1 VSPSVGNEQAP
12 ASASGPLPGRNG
24 PASGEAPGASPGD
37 ASAEEGK
44 GTSGAEAASVSQFGR
59 CAVSLESKPWAD
71 VWIDGRRA
79 GSSPLN
85 DLPIS
90 CGMHEIVFTSR
101 ELGVE
106 RRISLTLHPG
116 ETVKRV
122 VDLETSSPSPA
133 AGEGGVPPPPAPVVG
148 RPARSECRLSLGSR
162 PWAEVW
168 IDGRRVGVTPLV
180 SLPVRCGKHE
190 LLFFSRETNVEHR
203 ETIVVPEG
211 QSVKK
216 VITLVEGE

>member
-1 VSPSVGNEQAP
+1 MPAP
-12 ASASGPLPGRNG
+12 APPAAPAPAG
-24 PASGEAPGASPGD
+24 PATPGEEATSLAPS
-37 ASAEEGK
+37 
-44 GTSGAEAASVSQFGR
+44 GR
-59 CAVSLESKPWAD
+59 CAVTLGSKPWAD

-79 GSSPLN
+79 GFSPMN

-90 CGMHEIVFTSR
+90 CGTHEIVFTSR

-106 RRISLTLHPG
+106 RRISLTLRPG

-122 VDLETSSPSPA
+122 VDLEA
-133 AGEGGVPPPPAPVVG
+133 PAPG
-148 RPARSECRLSLGSR
+148 EAGARNARSECRLSLGSR

-168 IDGRRVGVTPLV
+168 IDGRRAGVTPLV

-216 VITLVEGE
+216 VVTLVEGE

>member
-1 VSPSVGNEQAP
+1 
-12 ASASGPLPGRNG
+12 
-24 PASGEAPGASPGD
+24 
-37 ASAEEGK
+37 
-44 GTSGAEAASVSQFGR
+44 
-59 CAVSLESKPWAD
+59 
-71 VWIDGRRA
+71 
-79 GSSPLN
+79 LN

-90 CGMHEIVFTSR
+90 CGTHDVAFTST

-106 RRISLTLHPG
+106 RRISLTVHPG

-122 VDLETSSPSPA
+122 VDLETPAPPLA
-133 AGEGGVPPPPAPVVG
+133 AGEPPPPAPVAG
-148 RPARSECRLSLGSR
+148 RAARPECHLSLGSR

-180 SLPVRCGKHE
+180 SLPVRCGKHD
-190 LLFFSRETNVEHR
+190 LLFLSREANVERR

-216 VITLVEGE
+216 VVTLVEGE

>member
-1 VSPSVGNEQAP
+1 M
-12 ASASGPLPGRNG
+12 
-24 PASGEAPGASPGD
+24 
-37 ASAEEGK
+37 
-44 GTSGAEAASVSQFGR
+44 
-59 CAVSLESKPWAD
+59 
-71 VWIDGRRA
+71 
-79 GSSPLN
+79 N
-85 DLPIS
+85 DLPIA
-90 CGMHEIVFTSR
+90 CGTHEIVFTSR

-133 AGEGGVPPPPAPVVG
+133 AGEAGTAPPGPAVVERAA
-148 RPARSECRLSLGSR
+148 RPECRLSLGSR

-168 IDGRRVGVTPLV
+168 IDGRRAGVTPLV

-190 LLFFSRETNVEHR
+190 LRFLSREANVERR
-203 ETIVVPEG
+203 ETIIVPEG

-216 VITLVEGE
+216 VVTLVEGE